1 MPIEEDKIIPIEN
14 IPDQESLEE
23 SMPQSTYHVHC
34 DGCKSPRGKLH
45 CFNWLDDVPGG
56 YADDDMVEVQFK
68 NTRKGFYKNS
78 SNLELKIGDW
88 VAVEASPGHDIGQ
101 VTMVGALVRLQ
112 MRKSNIRKDAEIRR
126 VFRLAR
132 PADMEKFE
140 EAKTRENDTMIRSR
154 KIAED
159 LNLNMKI
166 GDVEYQ
172 GDGSKAI
179 FYYIADERVDFRQ
192 LIRVLARF
200 A

>member
-1 MPIEEDKIIPIEN
+1 MPIEEDKIAPIEN

-101 VTMVGALVRLQ
+101 VSMVGALVRLQ
-112 MRKSNIRKDAEIRR
+112 MRKSNIRKDAEVRR

-140 EAKTRENDTMIRSR
+140 EAK
-154 KIAED
+154 
-159 LNLNMKI
+159 
-166 GDVEYQ
+166 
-172 GDGSKAI
+172 
-179 FYYIADERVDFRQ
+179 
-192 LIRVLARF
+192 AR
-200 A
+200 